1 MGHSP
6 QAPSSSSGGL
16 EPNIAAL
23 LGYLFWPLAIVWL
36 VLDPYKNDRFIKFHA
51 FQALGLVVAM
61 IALSIGLTVL
71 SIILGM
77 AGLGIVAGLLWPV
90 LWLGIFVVWV
100 LLMVKAYQKQ
110 TWKLPVIGNFCEQQ
124 ANKS

>member
-1 MGHSP
+1 MGQSP

-16 EPNIAAL
+16 QPNIAAL

-51 FQALGLVVAM
+51 FQALCLVVAM
-61 IALSIGLTVL
+61 FALSIGLTVL

-110 TWKLPVIGNFCEQQ
+110 TWKLPVLGAFAEKW
-124 ANKS
+124 AG

>member
-1 MGHSP
+1 MGQSP

-16 EPNIAAL
+16 EPNVAAL

-36 VLDPYKNDRFIKFHA
+36 VIDPYKNDRFIKFHA

-61 IALSIGLTVL
+61 FALSIALMIVSVVL
-71 SIILGM
+71 AFIPYVGAVIAM
-77 AGLGIVAGLLWPV
+77 VLWPV
-90 LWLGIFVVWV
+90 FWLGILIVWI

-110 TWKLPVIGNFCEQQ
+110 MWKLPIIGPFAAKQ
-124 ANKS
+124 AG